1 MAGLTLW
8 TERVTSEAS
17 GSQRGGER
25 ANLSHMA
32 KLYGDAPMKRPKW
45 MGILPL
51 LCILFLT
58 CRSDFANAQSAAA
71 VTDNATNTAKNAS
84 DLIDKLDRLV
94 EQNRQLEK
102 QNQELMEEIN
112 SLRQFLPKQA
122 IPATDTVGKEAGPA
136 ADSALVPPSAG
147 GEAASLE
154 RNSLEES
161 GSQPDASSNT
171 STSQQEEPYK
181 WGKYSPNLGY
191 KVANTDYGDLSV
203 SIYSYGRYLNQL
215 GLNST
220 YTDSFGNVKNVQRR
234 QDFQL
239 NKVQIKFLGWLL
251 DEKFRYFLYA
261 WSSNASQGLGA
272 QVVLAGNLSYSF
284 NKSFN
289 VGVGIRSLPGTRS
302 VEGNFPFWLGVD
314 SRLIADEFFR
324 PSYSSGVWAWGKIT
338 DRLDYIA
345 MIANNLSTLG
355 VSAAQL
361 NNGFNTVSTSLVWT
375 PTTGEF
381 GPGFGDFEHHDKLA
395 TRLGAHFTRS
405 DEDTQEQPNSNQFEN
420 TQIRLEDGTVI
431 FTPNIFGPGIVVT
444 DVTYKMTDFDAG
456 LKYHGFSLDGEYF
469 LRWLDHFKGPGTAGL
484 PTIFS
489 HGFQLQASAM
499 VLPKSLQLYLGGST
513 LYGKYGN
520 PFDFRAGINYYP
532 FHNRVIRWNSEFL
545 YLYHSPVGYTAVP
558 FALGGTGSVF
568 HTNLEVAF

>member
-1 MAGLTLW
+1 MKCFRWMAMSRHSLMLLAVACCSSFAHAQTP
-8 TERVTSEAS
+8 
-17 GSQRGGER
+17 
-25 ANLSHMA
+25 
-32 KLYGDAPMKRPKW
+32 AP
-45 MGILPL
+45 
-51 LCILFLT
+51 
-58 CRSDFANAQSAAA
+58 
-71 VTDNATNTAKNAS
+71 VTDAATTSAKNAS
-84 DLIDKLDRLV
+84 ELLGKLDQLV

-102 QNQELMEEIN
+102 QNQELMNQIN
-112 SLRQFLPKQA
+112 SLRQFLAKQTA
-122 IPATDTVGKEAGPA
+122 SKTDTVGNEARPA
-136 ADSALVPPSAG
+136 ADSALVSASTEG
-147 GEAASLE
+147 ASIA
-154 RNSLEES
+154 ES
-161 GSQPDASSNT
+161 PFHGARESSRQPDTASNT
-171 STSQQEEPYK
+171 DNSQQEEPYK
-181 WGKYSPNLGY
+181 WGRYTPNFGY
-191 KVANTDYGDLSV
+191 KVADTEHGDLSV

-220 YTDSFGNVKNVQRR
+220 YTDAFGNVKNVQRR

-284 NKSFN
+284 NKAFS
-289 VGVGIRSLPGTRS
+289 VGAGIRSLPGTRS

-314 SRLIADEFFR
+314 TRLIADEFFR
-324 PSYSSGVWAWGKIT
+324 PSYSSGVWAWGKIA

-381 GPGFGDFEHHDKLA
+381 GPGFGDFEHHEKLA
-395 TRLGAHFTRS
+395 TRLAAHFTRS
-405 DEDTQEQPNSNQFEN
+405 NEDTQEQPNSNQFEN

-431 FTPNIFGPGIVVT
+431 FTPDIFGPGIVVT
-444 DVTYKMTDFDAG
+444 DVIYKMAAFDGG
-456 LKYHGFSLDGEYF
+456 LKYHGYSLDGEYF
-469 LRWLDHFKGPGTAGL
+469 LRWLDNFKGPGTAGL

-489 HGFQLQASAM
+489 HGFQMQASAM
-499 VLPKSLQLYLGGST
+499 VLPKTFQVYLGGST

-520 PFDFRAGINYYP
+520 PFDFRAGVNYFP
-532 FHNRVIRWNSEFL
+532 FHNRVVRWNTEFL

-558 FALGGTGSVF
+558 FALGGAGPVF

>member
-1 MAGLTLW
+1 
-8 TERVTSEAS
+8 
-17 GSQRGGER
+17 
-25 ANLSHMA
+25 
-32 KLYGDAPMKRPKW
+32 MKRPKW

-51 LCILFLT
+51 LWMLFLT
-58 CRSDFANAQSAAA
+58 CGSDFANAQSAAA
-71 VTDNATNTAKNAS
+71 VTDNATNTAKNAP
-84 DLIDKLDRLV
+84 DLIGKLDRLV

-102 QNQELMEEIN
+102 QNQELMAEIN
-112 SLRQFLPKQA
+112 ALRQFLPKQA
-122 IPATDTVGKEAGPA
+122 IPATDTAGKEAGPA
-136 ADSALVPPSAG
+136 VNSALVPPSAG
-147 GEAASLE
+147 AEAASLIKD
-154 RNSLEES
+154 SLEES
-161 GSQPDASSNT
+161 SRQPNASTNT
-171 STSQQEEPYK
+171 TTSQQEEPYK

-191 KVANTDYGDLSV
+191 KVANTEYGDLSV

-215 GLNST
+215 GLSST
-220 YTDSFGNVKNVQRR
+220 YTDAFGNVKNVQRR

-261 WSSNASQGLGA
+261 WTSNASQGQGA
-272 QVVLAGNLSYSF
+272 QVVVAGNLSYSF
-284 NKSFN
+284 NKAFS

-314 SRLIADEFFR
+314 TRLIADEFFR
-324 PSYSSGVWAWGKIT
+324 PSYSSGVWAWGKVA

-395 TRLGAHFTRS
+395 TRFGAHFTRS

-499 VLPKSLQLYLGGST
+499 ALPKYLQLYLGGST

-520 PFDFRAGINYYP
+520 PFDVRAGVNYYP

-545 YLYHSPVGYTAVP
+545 YLRNSPVGYTAVP
-558 FALGGTGSVF
+558 FALGGNGPVF
-568 HTNLEVAF
+568 HTSLEVAF

>member
-1 MAGLTLW
+1 MKPLGLER
-8 TERVTSEAS
+8 TEEH
-17 GSQRGGER
+17 
-25 ANLSHMA
+25 ANLPRLA
-32 KLYGDAPMKRPKW
+32 RFLVDARMKCLRW
-45 MGILPL
+45 IGILPL
-51 LCILFLT
+51 LLMLLQDCS
-58 CRSDFANAQSAAA
+58 SDFANAQSTDAL
-71 VTDNATNTAKNAS
+71 TDNATNTAKNAS
-84 DLIDKLDRLV
+84 DLLSKLDLLV

-102 QNQELMEEIN
+102 QNQELMNQIN
-112 SLRQFLPKQA
+112 SLRQFLAKESEVPKDA
-122 IPATDTVGKEAGPA
+122 AGKEA
-136 ADSALVPPSAG
+136 DPSASLAPSPAVNRPTGASANAPNPSG
-147 GEAASLE
+147 GEPEHGEPNVGAGSRNDTSAA
-154 RNSLEES
+154 
-161 GSQPDASSNT
+161 
-171 STSQQEEPYK
+171 QEEPYK
-181 WGKYSPNLGY
+181 WGRYTPNFGF
-191 KVANTDYGDLSV
+191 KVADTDLGDLSV
-203 SIYSYGRYLNQL
+203 SIYTYGRYLNQL

-220 YTDSFGNVKNVQRR
+220 YIDGFGNVKNVQRR

-272 QVVLAGNLSYSF
+272 QVVLAGNLNYSF
-284 NKSFN
+284 NKVFS

-314 SRLIADEFFR
+314 TRLIADEFFR
-324 PSYSSGVWAWGKIT
+324 PSYSSGVWAWGKIAE
-338 DRLDYIA
+338 RLDYIA

-381 GPGFGDFEHHDKLA
+381 GPGFGDFEHHERLA
-395 TRLGAHFTRS
+395 TRLAAHFTRS

-431 FTPNIFGPGIVVT
+431 FTPDIFGPGIVVT
-444 DVTYKMTDFDAG
+444 DVIYKMAAFDGG
-456 LKYHGFSLDGEYF
+456 LKYHGYSLDGEYF
-469 LRWLDHFKGPGTAGL
+469 LRWLNNFKGPGTTGL

-489 HGFQLQASAM
+489 HGFQMQASAM
-499 VLPKSLQLYLGGST
+499 LLPKTFQVYLGGST

-520 PFDFRAGINYYP
+520 PFDFRAGVNYFP
-532 FHNRVIRWNSEFL
+532 FHNRVVRWNTEFL

-558 FALGGTGSVF
+558 FALGGTGPVF